1 MSKGARSVT
10 VYILNCTAIN
20 LEIAKYG
27 GKSCVWPILPATCIA
42 SATEVHM
49 ASSSAGGVLSGGFTM
64 PDATVA
70 YRASPDAGL
79 GAQGLE
85 FGMSWQVLVGGRVL
99 YRSWATMGW
108 RVERDYLTGNYG
120 PHSCTRFLLS
130 RSLPPLRLIPFL
142 PGLLVPHRAQSDY
155 ASSRT
160 SDSRDTEALKRPGG
174 GRGGVSLEIP
184 DDKRV
189 RSSLGA
195 AAGGEGVTSIKRRH
209 MGLTLDLQNVWRGG
223 GGTSGQAGGF
233 MSPGRGSSSEMTSP
247 ALSPSPMGAAATV
260 ATVAKASV
268 VRESERDR
276 ERRTEVGPGG
286 GGGGAQREKERETER
301 EAQRR
306 ERDTEREAQR
316 ESEREA
322 ERDRDSLLGVTPQS
336 VRGTPNVGQGGGGVG
351 GGAGS
356 AGTGGCVRG
365 VKGLCMV
372 SLDCGCGLLSA
383 LPCTGER
390 ARHIVSW
397 LHALSFPRGVTGARG
412 VLDLVLLQGVHTD
425 TARNELIRG
434 ISRLLD
440 LRHIVT
446 GVGGRSM
453 GFTLDSG
460 VLIASRY
467 PVLLQKHMAF
477 PSHRGS
483 THPAIALPKGKYG
496 GVVAVLLDLGAD
508 GGGGGGSSGGG
519 GGGGQAGG
527 RQEGGRERAGLNCRV
542 DTRVETPWVPGSKL
556 GEGGE
561 GGGGHGQRMCVFVS
575 VCPDQEV

>member
-1 MSKGARSVT
+1 
-10 VYILNCTAIN
+10 
-20 LEIAKYG
+20 
-27 GKSCVWPILPATCIA
+27 
-42 SATEVHM
+42 
-49 ASSSAGGVLSGGFTM
+49 M
-64 PDATVA
+64 PDATVT

-130 RSLPPLRLIPFL
+130 RSLPPLRLVPFL
-142 PGLLVPHRAQSDY
+142 PGLLVPYGAQSEY

-160 SDSRDTEALKRPGG
+160 SDSRDKVALNRPGG
-174 GRGGVSLEIP
+174 GGGGVKIP

-189 RSSLGA
+189 LSSLGA
-195 AAGGEGVTSIKRRH
+195 AAGGEGVDRRH
-209 MGLTLDLQNVWRGG
+209 MALTLDLQDLWLG
-223 GGTSGQAGGF
+223 GGTSGKGGGS
-233 MSPGRGSSSEMTSP
+233 MSPGTGSSSEMTSP
-247 ALSPSPMGAAATV
+247 ALSPAPMGAA

-268 VRESERDR
+268 VRETERDR
-276 ERRTEVGPGG
+276 ERRTEGG
-286 GGGGAQREKERETER
+286 GLGVGGGEAHRENERGTER

-306 ERDTEREAQR
+306 ERETEREAQR

-322 ERDRDSLLGVTPQS
+322 ERDRESLLQASPKS

-356 AGTGGCVRG
+356 AGTGGCVRAVQG
-365 VKGLCMV
+365 VCMV

-412 VLDLVLLQGVHTD
+412 VLDLVVLQGVHTD
-425 TARNELIRG
+425 TARSELIRG

-446 GVGGRSM
+446 GVGSRSM
-453 GFTLDSG
+453 GFTMDSG

-477 PSHRGS
+477 PSHLGS
-483 THPAIALPKGKYG
+483 THPAIAVPKGKYG
-496 GVVAVLLDLGAD
+496 GVVAVLLDLRA
-508 GGGGGGSSGGG
+508 GGGGGGSSSGGG

-527 RQEGGRERAGLNCRV
+527 RQEGARERAGLNGRV
-542 DTRVETPWVPGSKL
+542 DTRVETPCVLGNKI
-556 GEGGE
+556 GEGG
-561 GGGGHGQRMCVFVS
+561 GGDGGHGQRMCVFVS